1 MTVLNKIRIRDI
13 DGFQIGNSE
22 KPGAMSGTTVI
33 LAENGAV
40 TGLDIRGGGPASRES
55 GLLNPLAAND
65 AVHAVML
72 SGGSAYGLN
81 AAGGV
86 MQYLEEK
93 GIGFQTADGVVPIV
107 CASCIYDL
115 GLNYSE
121 RPDETT
127 AYQACLNAG
136 NYRSGNFGAGTGA
149 TVGKGAGPSMMMKSG
164 IGAAAFALGDLKI
177 GAVVVVNA
185 FGDIFDYETGKKI
198 AGMIDYKTKQFISC
212 EEALYRANDMLVGGA
227 TNTTIG
233 VILTNAVLNKTE
245 LTKVAGM
252 GHDGMARAIN
262 PVHTQF
268 DGDSLY
274 AMSSGSIKA
283 DLNVVGTIAA
293 KAVAAAIKDAVLSAE
308 PEYGLLSAKSI

>member
-1 MTVLNKIRIRDI
+1 MTQLKKINISEI
-13 DGFQIGNSE
+13 DGFQIGNAE
-22 KPGAMSGTTVI
+22 KKDARTGTTVI
-33 LAENGAV
+33 LAESGAV
-40 TGLDIRGGGPASRES
+40 TGIDIRGGGPASRES

-86 MQYLEEK
+86 MKYLEEK
-93 GIGFQTADGVVPIV
+93 RIGFHTADGVVPIV

-136 NYRSGNFGAGTGA
+136 NYQSGNYGAGIGA
-149 TVGKGAGPSMMMKSG
+149 TVGKGGGASMMMKAG
-164 IGAAAFALGDLKI
+164 IGSAAFALGKLKV
-177 GAVVVVNA
+177 GAIVVVNA
-185 FGDIFDYETGKKI
+185 FGDAFDYETGKKI
-198 AGMIDYKTKQFISC
+198 AGMINYQTKEFISC
-212 EEALYRANDMLVGGA
+212 EEALYQANDLLTGGS

-233 VILTNAVLNKTE
+233 AILTNAILNKTE
-245 LTKVAGM
+245 LTKIAGM

-274 AMSSGSIKA
+274 AMSIGSVKA

-293 KAVAAAIKDAVLSAE
+293 KAVAAAIKDAVLSAD
-308 PEYGLLSAKSI
+308 PDFGLLSARSL